1 MPRQVLFSNHD
12 GLYEGQC
19 VTPTC
24 PRTPDRKDTGDKVDP
39 LCWLQGAF
47 ASLIPYS
54 RGVLWFILLSVI
66 NLNLFLFLPHPPFLS
81 CTSAPSFV
89 PVFLSPAAAVDV
101 LKHEVIFSVVRLA
114 ATCIICL
121 GFLLLLLPEEWDSVT
136 LRFLA
141 NIADKKSEEHGEEL
155 TESSVNTRSRSR
167 ANGAVS
173 IPLAWH
179 GRSLLVAFVNQS
191 WSCVCSCSPT
201 AHPGGVAGCSVHM
214 DSLIRKAGSIFMNF
228 KWEMLQSLHHFTAGG
243 GTENIYGS
251 YKIERVESVI
261 YFLEVLATLSPCS
274 CTPPN
279 QELCVLPWPA
289 LWTVFC
295 EYKYWQGEFGS
306 ILYVFMI
313 FI

>member
-1 MPRQVLFSNHD
+1 MPRQVLFFNHD
-12 GLYEGQC
+12 GLYEGQW

-39 LCWLQGAF
+39 LCWLRGAF
-47 ASLIPYS
+47 APLIPYS
-54 RGVLWFILLSVI
+54 RGVLWFILLYVI
-66 NLNLFLFLPHPPFLS
+66 NLNLFLFLPHPPFLP
-81 CTSAPSFV
+81 CALAPSFV

-179 GRSLLVAFVNQS
+179 GQALLVASVNQS
-191 WSCVCSCSPT
+191 WSCVCSCSLT
-201 AHPGGVAGCSVHM
+201 AHPGDVAGCSVHM

-228 KWEMLQSLHHFTAGG
+228 KTGDTSESPPLHCRRGNREHLWILQNWKGGKCYLLSWSTCHAQPLFLHAPKPRAVCPPLT
-243 GTENIYGS
+243 
-251 YKIERVESVI
+251 
-261 YFLEVLATLSPCS
+261 CS
-274 CTPPN
+274 ADCI
-279 QELCVLPWPA
+279 
-289 LWTVFC
+289 LW
-295 EYKYWQGEFGS
+295 
-306 ILYVFMI
+306 I
-313 FI
+313 